1 MAMIVG
7 RGEKPAAYS
16 CLVPGPLLLHP
27 RGRTG
32 GGGSRRR
39 RRYRRRRRRRRKKRE
54 RFGGRGGEGG
64 LGVVVSTGGTSLL
77 SLSLAAEAE
86 AASARQWEAR
96 GDRESLH

>member
-32 GGGSRRR
+32 GGGG
-39 RRYRRRRRRRRKKRE
+39 RRRRRKKRE